1 MSYARIGSVVAALA
15 ILAPAASFAQDR
27 DERFG
32 PLSAFEAGQMSV
44 MWPEIRGETDFDDI
58 DWAAYG
64 LSEAPGGWEA
74 RGLIEHYW
82 DALREAER
90 FEHID
95 WTVTTGYDAQSRG
108 FSDDDRDRRAEFRD
122 DSGQGPFT
130 RREAERLS
138 EVWSRI
144 RVASR
149 YEDIDWDAMGLRNA
163 PGDERAEAYMA
174 RHWGSLRVAE
184 RFDDID
190 WADPN

>member
-1 MSYARIGSVVAALA
+1 MGYARIGSVVAGLA
-15 ILAPAASFAQDR
+15 ILAPSALLAQDR

-44 MWPEIRGETDFDDI
+44 MWPQIRGESDFDDI
-58 DWAAYG
+58 DWSSYG

-74 RGLIEHYW
+74 RGLIEHHW

-95 WTVTTGYDAQSRG
+95 WTVTTGYEAESRA
-108 FSDDDRDRRAEFRD
+108 FSDDDRDRRARFRD
-122 DSGQGPFT
+122 ENWQGPFS
-130 RREAERLS
+130 RREAEQIS
-138 EVWSRI
+138 EVWPRI

-149 YEDIDWDAMGLRNA
+149 YEDIDWEAMGLRDA
-163 PGDERAEAYMA
+163 PGDERARDYMT
-174 RHWGSLRVAE
+174 RHWSSLRVAE

-190 WADPN
+190 WADPD